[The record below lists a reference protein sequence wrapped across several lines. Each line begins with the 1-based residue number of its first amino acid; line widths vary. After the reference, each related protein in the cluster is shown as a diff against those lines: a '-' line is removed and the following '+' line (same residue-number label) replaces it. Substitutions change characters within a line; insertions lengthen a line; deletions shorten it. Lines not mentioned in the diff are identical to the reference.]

1 MEGKRQQGGPS
12 SSIAADIFGAKES
25 SASQASAGAFASIFP
40 PPQTVVGRKLSS
52 ELAGSRM
59 KQSTGN
65 QAWNSRQANSPSGAN
80 ANMLP
85 EERGEPCHLSS
96 SLYYGGRD
104 VYSHSPSI
112 HNQGTYPTIEQFKKD
127 GEKDD
132 PNSPNSHGVSR
143 GNWWEGS
150 LYY

>member
-1 MEGKRQQGGPS
+1 MCVPALIRFQ
-12 SSIAADIFGAKES
+12 
-25 SASQASAGAFASIFP
+25 
-40 PPQTVVGRKLSS
+40 VVGRKLSS
-52 ELAGSRM
+52 ELAGSRV

-65 QAWNSRQANSPSGAN
+65 QAWNGKQANSPSGAR
-80 ANMLP
+80 ANMSSRDMFL
-85 EERGEPCHLSS
+85 EERGDPCHLSS

-112 HNQGTYPTIEQFKKD
+112 IQNPGAYPTFKKD

-132 PNSPNSHGVSR
+132 PNSVNSQGASR